1 MQDKFIQ
8 MVYKDLILLAFGFL
22 HLGLIVLIEL
32 PLNLIKEL
40 HGFHLVF
47 GNCHTRCKVGCK
59 RILFY
64 DRNWMTDFT

>member
-47 GNCHTRCKVGCK
+47 GNCHTRCKVG
-59 RILFY
+59 
-64 DRNWMTDFT
+64 